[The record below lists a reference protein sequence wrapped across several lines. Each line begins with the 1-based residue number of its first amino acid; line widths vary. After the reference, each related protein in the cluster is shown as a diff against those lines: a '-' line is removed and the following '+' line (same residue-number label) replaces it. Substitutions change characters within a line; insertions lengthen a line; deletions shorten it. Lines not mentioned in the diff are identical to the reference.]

1 MLWLFTGSCGVDLE
15 RLERGSDMKA
25 TGGSEK
31 LIVFVVLPFS
41 KGLTI
46 TSSGSHQKADTIRT
60 GTNRGKHKEPG

>member
-15 RLERGSDMKA
+15 RLERGLDMKA

-41 KGLTI
+41 KG
-46 TSSGSHQKADTIRT
+46 
-60 GTNRGKHKEPG
+60 